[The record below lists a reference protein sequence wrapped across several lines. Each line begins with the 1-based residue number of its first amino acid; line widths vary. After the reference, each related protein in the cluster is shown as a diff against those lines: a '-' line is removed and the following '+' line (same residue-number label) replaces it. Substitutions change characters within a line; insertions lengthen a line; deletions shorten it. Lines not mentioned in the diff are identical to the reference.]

1 MLEICQIKKQYIQT
15 STDQHTHVSLGF
27 YLDLPKDLP
36 TSSILQESPDL
47 DKRIWIM
54 YNKYIIDS
62 ANLQLNI
69 SYENKKNLE
78 NTITK
83 LQENENKDK
92 NDKQLLLI
100 FEDVMIEV
108 ESLLRSSWTRF
119 YRINN
124 DIDS

>member
-83 LQENENKDK
+83 LQENENRDK